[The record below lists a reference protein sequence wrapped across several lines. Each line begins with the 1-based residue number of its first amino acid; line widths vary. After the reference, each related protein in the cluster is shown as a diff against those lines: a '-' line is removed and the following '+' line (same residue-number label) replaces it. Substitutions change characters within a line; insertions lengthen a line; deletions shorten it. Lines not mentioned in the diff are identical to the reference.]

1 MSGRALVTGASGFL
15 GRPLVAALL
24 AQGREVVALCRRP
37 QALADLAPR
46 RLELRAG
53 DVVDERSWGDAL
65 GRGTTVFHLASARP
79 HPRQLAARL
88 AAVNTAAT
96 LALAR
101 ASAERGVGRF
111 IHVASALAFGPANSA
126 PRREQDGLAP
136 APGDAYAE
144 SRAAAISGLAPLAA
158 AGLHVVTLCP
168 AVTYGPDHP
177 AHPNRV
183 TGEIRRLLRT
193 RIELLPAG
201 GAPRRDLVF
210 RDDVLGAMLAA
221 EARGAPG
228 EIFLLGG
235 EAAAQRDFN
244 RRVLAAAG
252 LRPRLRLVLPRP
264 LLAAA
269 ARAADRLLGLERGSG
284 YTRALATLAR
294 EWRFDCAAAR
304 SRLGYRP
311 TSLDEGVERTVA
323 WVRAAR
329 EVRSG

>member
-15 GRPLVAALL
+15 GRPLVTALL
-24 AQGREVVALCRRP
+24 GQGREVVALCRRP

-53 DVVDERSWGDAL
+53 DVVDESSWRDAL
-65 GRGTTVFHLASARP
+65 TPGTTVFHLASARP
-79 HPRQLAARL
+79 HPRQRAARL
-88 AAVNTAAT
+88 TAVNTGAT

-101 ASAERGVGRF
+101 ASAERGVARF
-111 IHVASALAFGPANSA
+111 IHVASALVFGPANPH

-136 APGDAYAE
+136 APGDLYAE
-144 SRAAAISGLAPLAA
+144 SRAAAIAGLQSLAA
-158 AGLHVVTLCP
+158 GGLHALTLCP

-183 TGEIRRLLRT
+183 TTEIRRLLKT

-201 GAPRRDLVF
+201 GAPPRDLVF
-210 RDDVLGAMLAA
+210 RDDLVAALLAA
-221 EARGAPG
+221 EERGAPG

-252 LRPRLRLVLPRP
+252 LRPRLRLVLPRR
-264 LLAAA
+264 LLVAAG
-269 ARAADRLLGLERGSG
+269 RAADRLLRLERGSG
-284 YTRALATLAR
+284 YTQDFATLAR

-304 SRLGYRP
+304 AALGYRP
-311 TSLDEGVERTVA
+311 TSLDEGLGRTVA
-323 WVRAAR
+323 WLRAVREA
-329 EVRSG
+329 RSG